1 MNINLKIEAKRNLSP
16 SQMLAFINRTDKQIT
31 LKHCY
36 LSTLDFFDKHISIT
50 YKCIKVS
57 KKIRKGIIK

>member
-1 MNINLKIEAKRNLSP
+1 MNINLKIESKRNLSP
-16 SQMLAFINRTDKQIT
+16 SQLFDWVQRTDKQLS

-36 LSTLDFFDKHISIT
+36 LSTLDFFEKHIAIN
-50 YKCIKVS
+50 YKVIKIS